1 MKKRMIFLMGL
12 LMACMVWGQQRFLP
26 EHPRLLFLE
35 SEESEVKE
43 LMKTN
48 KEVRQLADFLKAKA
62 DSITEVPQLQYGLDP
77 YGQTLHLS
85 RAYVLRLGTLALAY
99 RLYGEKKYVDAVNES
114 VLNVCAYPNWNP
126 HGYNY
131 LDTSEMATAVAIAYD
146 WLYDVLPETTK
157 RKVRECLYE
166 RAVSHVLREYEKGGA
181 GSWVKRNTN
190 WNVVCNAGM
199 TMAVLAMAE
208 DYPKETTVILDN
220 AAKYMPNCLKHF
232 APDGVCYEGPAYWG
246 YTVTYL
252 SLYLKAVADNDG
264 GKGGIDRLE
273 GLDKTALYSKRT
285 LTPSGRIFNFANAS
299 KDPLNTPAYFFF
311 SRHYGQPE
319 VAAWYREEIGRVIRN
334 DMPLNQ
340 LFFLSLPWFD
350 PAVSDGRQKGIPTLE
365 VYHNTINDIVV
376 FNGNRKKKGALF
388 LIAKGGEPRQAH
400 QQMDCGTFLVES
412 EGICWTEDL
421 GSEDYNVPGFWDGRV
436 GGERWKY
443 FRNNNFSHNT
453 LNIDHQV
460 QNAAGEAFVCEERPD
475 ADQPYVRLDMTSLY
489 KDQAKATFRKFTLL
503 DDRTMEVEDDV
514 ELLDTHSVVYW
525 TAVTQAQVEVDGNK
539 AILCRD
545 GKRFYLE
552 IVSPDNAVFRTEQAK
567 NMFKGEKPIEG
578 ITILEAACQLD
589 DGNGK
594 IVVRMSSRKF

>member
-1 MKKRMIFLMGL
+1 
-12 LMACMVWGQQRFLP
+12 MACMVWGQQRFLP

-436 GGERWKY
+436 GGAIGAVGNSSSGSYHPPIPSGKSRGG
-443 FRNNNFSHNT
+443 
-453 LNIDHQV
+453 L
-460 QNAAGEAFVCEERPD
+460 C
-475 ADQPYVRLDMTSLY
+475 ADGLRQMR
-489 KDQAKATFRKFTLL
+489 
-503 DDRTMEVEDDV
+503 
-514 ELLDTHSVVYW
+514 
-525 TAVTQAQVEVDGNK
+525 
-539 AILCRD
+539 
-545 GKRFYLE
+545 
-552 IVSPDNAVFRTEQAK
+552 
-567 NMFKGEKPIEG
+567 EG
-578 ITILEAACQLD
+578 GGL
-589 DGNGK
+589 
-594 IVVRMSSRKF
+594 F

>member
-1 MKKRMIFLMGL
+1 MKKRMIFLMEL

>member
-503 DDRTMEVEDDV
+503 DDRTMEVEDNV